1 MYIHKSY
8 PYEHFRRLSRQIL
21 EIDEVAA
28 GVSLSTGT
36 SPTTK
41 NTTTHFFPGMGQ
53 KVTCSYKESEATVA
67 IDDPPL
73 KMHF

>member
-1 MYIHKSY
+1 MPQGFRYQR
-8 PYEHFRRLSRQIL
+8 EHRLQLKTQRPI
-21 EIDEVAA
+21 I
-28 GVSLSTGT
+28 
-36 SPTTK
+36 
-41 NTTTHFFPGMGQ
+41 FPGMGQ